1 MPRIQPER
9 PKRLFR
15 GAEFMRLMTMV
26 VMLFVLGMMIVRAR
40 DPDTWKWLVSKPGH
54 PDQAVGQG
62 SDADRPSQEKVPPKS
77 PPAGTSAASIDKSV
91 AKAPKGAANEPEA
104 SQPMAP
110 AEKSA
115 VKEGLVALPAQ
126 SVSSS
131 STTAAPPAPKIPP
144 ATGPTDEDEFEADA
158 AIQDFDFVADN
169 SLALHQEDYP
179 AYKRITR
186 WVVNQPYE
194 RLAARAAAKN
204 PTWGAFVTNPQ
215 DFREPGKVYSFV
227 VHLRMALK
235 FDTKLDIDDDDDPHE
250 PVTLYE
256 MWGNTDESP
265 SRLSYFLVYDP
276 PAGLPLGKD
285 LREDVRFVG
294 YFFRVQGYEPAK
306 AKLDSKMQLAPTF
319 IGRIAWKAR
328 GAGSIVQASE
338 LPWLFV
344 LAGGAA
350 VILAMWFGYLLLG
363 RKSRNVAYLARDLPP
378 PPEMTVENWLDRVEA
393 GQAEDVET
401 NGEAEADGLEFDAP
415 HRNGH
420 SDGHA
425 EI

>member
-1 MPRIQPER
+1 MPRIQSER

-15 GAEFMRLMTMV
+15 GAEFTRLMTMV
-26 VMLFVLGMMIVRAR
+26 VMLFVIGIMIVRAR

-54 PDQAVGQG
+54 ADQVVGQG
-62 SDADRPSQEKVPPKS
+62 SDADRPPQEKVPPLV
-77 PPAGTSAASIDKSV
+77 PPAAPSTTPTDKAVAAARESTATNSTM
-91 AKAPKGAANEPEA
+91 P
-104 SQPMAP
+104 QPAAP
-110 AEKSA
+110 AEKPA
-115 VKEGLVALPAQ
+115 AAALPAL
-126 SVSSS
+126 
-131 STTAAPPAPKIPP
+131 KIPP
-144 ATGPTDEDEFEADA
+144 ATGPTDEGDFEAGA
-158 AIQDFDFVADN
+158 AIEDFDYVTDS

-194 RLAARAAAKN
+194 RLAARAAGKN
-204 PTWGAFVTNPQ
+204 PAWGAFVTNPQ
-215 DFREPGKVYSFV
+215 DFREPGKVFSFV
-227 VHLRMALK
+227 VHLRMSLK

-256 MWGNTDESP
+256 LWGNTDESP

-328 GAGSIVQASE
+328 WPGNIVESSE
-338 LPWLFV
+338 LPWLFILV
-344 LAGGAA
+344 GGA
-350 VILAMWFGYLLLG
+350 VVLLAAWMGYLLLG
-363 RKSRNVAYLARDLPP
+363 RRSRNVAYLAANLPP
-378 PPEMTVENWLDRVEA
+378 PPELQIENWLDRVDA
-393 GQAEDVET
+393 GQPPVDDS
-401 NGEAEADGLEFDAP
+401 NGHVAPDDGEFGASYQ
-415 HRNGH
+415 NGH

-425 EI
+425 EL